1 MEIWKDLTG
10 YIGIYQV
17 SSNGRIKS
25 LPRKI
30 VRKNGQVAKVKETIL
45 KPGTDRYGYS
55 FVVLCKNRTKRTTA
69 IHRLVAA
76 AFIPNPDNLPEID
89 HIDGDRA
96 NNHADNLRWN
106 TRKQNANNPISIE
119 RYRKAGIIQK
129 PYKQL
134 QIPVQQLK
142 DGFLIG
148 SYSSIREAE
157 RATGIAHTSISRVIR
172 GTLNTAGGYKW
183 KYKE

>member
-1 MEIWKDLTG
+1 MEIWKDVPG
-10 YIGIYQV
+10 YIGLYKV
-17 SSNGRIKS
+17 SNYGRIKS
-25 LPRKI
+25 VKKQLVLKTCGSGNRYKTVALCNGMRKTFR
-30 VRKNGQVAKVKETIL
+30 V
-45 KPGTDRYGYS
+45 
-55 FVVLCKNRTKRTTA
+55 
-69 IHRLVAA
+69 HRLVAA

-89 HIDGDRA
+89 HIDGDRI
-96 NNHADNLRWN
+96 NNQVNNLRWC
-106 TRKQNANNPISIE
+106 TRKQNSNNPISIE

>member
-17 SSNGRIKS
+17 SNNGRVKS
-25 LPRKI
+25 LSRNI
-30 VRKNGQVAKVKETIL
+30 ARKNGQIAKVKEAIL
-45 KPGTDRYGYS
+45 KPGIDRYGYHL
-55 FVVLCKNRTKRTTA
+55 VVLCNNGTKRTTT

-96 NNHADNLRWN
+96 NNHADNLRWS
-106 TRKQNANNPISIE
+106 TRKQNSNNPISIE

-134 QIPVQQLK
+134 QIPVLQLK
-142 DGFLIG
+142 DGYLIS
-148 SYSSIREAE
+148 SYLSIREAE

-172 GTLNTAGGYKW
+172 GTLNTAGGYQW
-183 KYKE
+183 KYKK

>member
-1 MEIWKDLTG
+1 MQIWKDIEG
-10 YIGIYQV
+10 YKGHYQI
-17 SSNGRIKS
+17 SNYGNVRS
-25 LPRKI
+25 LKKDAFLMKGGYLKGYKI
-30 VRKNGQVAKVKETIL
+30 ISLWKNGTGKMFRV
-45 KPGTDRYGYS
+45 
-55 FVVLCKNRTKRTTA
+55 
-69 IHRLVAA
+69 HRLVAA
-76 AFIPNPDNLPEID
+76 AFIPNPENKPCID

-96 NNHADNLRWN
+96 NNHADNLRWS

>member
-1 MEIWKDLTG
+1 MQIWKDIEG
-10 YIGIYQV
+10 YKGHYQI
-17 SSNGRIKS
+17 SNYGNVRS
-25 LPRKI
+25 LKKDAFLMKGGYLKGYKI
-30 VRKNGQVAKVKETIL
+30 ISLWKNGTGKMFRV
-45 KPGTDRYGYS
+45 
-55 FVVLCKNRTKRTTA
+55 
-69 IHRLVAA
+69 HRLVAA
-76 AFIPNPDNLPEID
+76 AFIPNPENKPCID

-96 NNHADNLRWN
+96 NNRADNLRWS